1 MIAVEENVQSLPP
14 PPSAAK
20 AAATLAFE
28 ADENLARS
36 ESSVIVTAESEQGD
50 FWVGPNPSQG
60 TP

>member
-28 ADENLARS
+28 ADESLARS
-36 ESSVIVTAESEQGD
+36 ESSAMVTVESEPGE
-50 FWVGPNPSQG
+50 FWVAPNPSQG